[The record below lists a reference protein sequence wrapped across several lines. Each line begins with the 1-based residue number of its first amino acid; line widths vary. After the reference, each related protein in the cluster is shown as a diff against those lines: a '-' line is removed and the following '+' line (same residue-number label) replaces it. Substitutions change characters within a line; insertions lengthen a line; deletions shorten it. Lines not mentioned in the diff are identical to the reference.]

1 MNQAVLIGRLTN
13 SPEARTTNSGVS
25 VTTFTV
31 AVNSARNREKS
42 GFFNVVTWRGLADIC
57 ANHLVKGQQVAVT
70 GEIQTRT
77 YDAKDGTKRYVTE
90 IIANEVEF
98 LSKPK
103 IESHQAQEVTYDGF
117 SESEDDNLPF

>member
-31 AVNSARNREKS
+31 AVNRTRDREKS
-42 GFFNVVTWRGLADIC
+42 DFFNVVTWRGLADIC

-103 IESHQAQEVTYDGF
+103 NEAHHAQEVTYEGF
-117 SESEDDNLPF
+117 SEIEDAELPF